1 MNALTSL
8 PVGRWPEA
16 LERGRVADAAFA
28 AAYART
34 PDRERAWIKTGLA
47 AMYAAMGG
55 PLPASR
61 QRCDALGHDLFVTS
75 LDTPVD
81 YVLVAC
87 GRDFL
92 SPARLSAVVTAALCA
107 RAPDVAAVRVGAAW
121 PKPLLTT
128 LELCGVETAARTS
141 RRDFAGLVAE
151 LPAKGRGV
159 VVLLG
164 DLALPAGMPTG
175 LDVRRAAVAGKSGVF
190 GPGFDAQALSFAHPD
205 CTFYSHDGH
214 CPELPGWQAGQG
226 SLAQAG
232 QAGYDAVYVAASD
245 ALSLSTDAPLCLGP
259 GREGFWLWPH
269 LPPQAFR
276 RQRFAAVVDPNR
288 AANDPTP
295 GPEDA

>member
-16 LERGRVADAAFA
+16 LERGRLADAAFA

-47 AMYAAMGG
+47 AMYSAMDG

-61 QRCDALGHDLFVTS
+61 QRCDALGHDLLVAS
-75 LDTPVD
+75 LDTPLD

-107 RAPDVAAVRVGAAW
+107 RVPDLAAVRVGAAW
-121 PKPLLTT
+121 PKSLITT
-128 LELCGVETAARTS
+128 LELCGVETAARIS
-141 RRDFAGLVAE
+141 RRDFAGLLAE

-164 DLALPAGMPTG
+164 ELVLPAGISPG
-175 LDVRRAAVAGKSGVF
+175 LDVRRAAVAGKAGVF
-190 GPGFDAQALSFAHPD
+190 GHGFDAEALSFAHPD

-214 CPELPGWQAGQG
+214 CPELSGWQAGQG
-226 SLAQAG
+226 SLAEAG
-232 QAGYDAVYVAASD
+232 QAGYDAVYVAAD
-245 ALSLSTDAPLCLGP
+245 EALALAADAPLCLGP

-269 LPPQAFR
+269 LPPEAFR
-276 RQRFAAVVDPNR
+276 RRRFAAVVDPNR
-288 AANDPTP
+288 AADDPTP
-295 GPEDA
+295 SPEDA

>member
-1 MNALTSL
+1 MNASTSL

-34 PDRERAWIKTGLA
+34 GDRQRAWIKTGLA

-61 QRCDALGHDLFVTS
+61 QRCDALGHDLLAAS
-75 LDTPVD
+75 LDVPLD

-107 RAPDVAAVRVGAAW
+107 RVPDVAAVRVGAAW
-121 PKPLLTT
+121 PKPLITT
-128 LELCGVETAARTS
+128 LELCGVETAARIS
-141 RRDFAGLVAE
+141 RRDWAGLLAE

-164 DLALPAGMPTG
+164 ELILPAGISPG
-175 LDVRRAAVAGKSGVF
+175 LDVRRAAVAGKAGVF
-190 GPGFDAQALSFAHPD
+190 GPGFDAAALSFAHPD
-205 CTFYSHDGH
+205 CTFYSHDGQ
-214 CPELPGWQAGQG
+214 CPERSGWQTGQG
-226 SLAQAG
+226 SLAEAG
-232 QAGYDAVYVAASD
+232 QAAYDAVYVAAD
-245 ALSLSTDAPLCLGP
+245 EALALAADAPLCLGP

-269 LPPQAFR
+269 LPPEAFR
-276 RQRFAAVVDPNR
+276 RQRFAAVVDPHR
-288 AANDPTP
+288 AAGDPTP
-295 GPEDA
+295 SPEDA

>member
-16 LERGRVADAAFA
+16 LERGRLADAAFA

-55 PLPASR
+55 PLPVSS
-61 QRCDALGHDLFVTS
+61 QRCEALGHDL
-75 LDTPVD
+75 LLAAHHTPLD

-107 RAPDVAAVRVGAAW
+107 RVPDVAAVRVGAAW
-121 PKPLLTT
+121 PKPLITT
-128 LELCGVETAARTS
+128 LELCGVETAARIS
-141 RRDFAGLVAE
+141 RRDWAGLLAG

-159 VVLLG
+159 VVVLG
-164 DLALPAGMPTG
+164 DLALPAGVAQS
-175 LDVRRAAVAGKSGVF
+175 LDVRRAVVAGKAGVF
-190 GPGFDAQALSFAHPD
+190 GSGFDAEALSFAHPD
-205 CTFYSHDGH
+205 GTFYCHDGP
-214 CPELPGWQAGQG
+214 CPELPGWLPGQG
-226 SLAQAG
+226 SLSEAG
-232 QAGYDAVYVAASD
+232 HADYDAVYVATSN
-245 ALSLSTDAPLCLGP
+245 ALTLAADAPLCLGP

-269 LPPQAFR
+269 LPPEAFR
-276 RQRFAAVVDPNR
+276 RRRFTAVVDPNR
-288 AANDPTP
+288 AADEPTP

>member
-16 LERGRVADAAFA
+16 LERGRLADAAFA

-55 PLPASR
+55 PLPTSR
-61 QRCDALGHDLFVTS
+61 QRSDALGHDLLVAA
-75 LDTPVD
+75 LDVPLD

-107 RAPDVAAVRVGAAW
+107 RVPDVAAVRVGAAW
-121 PKPLLTT
+121 PKPLITT
-128 LELCGVETAARTS
+128 LELCGVETAARIS
-141 RRDFAGLVAE
+141 RRDLAGLLAE

-159 VVLLG
+159 VVILG
-164 DLALPAGMPTG
+164 DLALPAGMPPS

-190 GPGFDAQALSFAHPD
+190 GPGFDAEALAFAHPD
-205 CTFYSHDGH
+205 CTFHSHEGF
-214 CPELPGWQAGQG
+214 CPELPGWLPGQG
-226 SLAQAG
+226 SLSEAG
-232 QAGYDAVYVAASD
+232 QAGYDAVYVATSD
-245 ALSLSTDAPLCLGP
+245 ALALAADAPLCLGP

-269 LPPQAFR
+269 LPPEAFR
-276 RQRFAAVVDPNR
+276 RRRFAAGVDPHR
-288 AANDPTP
+288 AAGDPTP
-295 GPEDA
+295 SPEDA

>member
-8 PVGRWPEA
+8 PVGRWPDA
-16 LERGRVADAAFA
+16 LERGRLADAAFA

-61 QRCDALGHDLFVTS
+61 QRSDALGHDLLVAS
-75 LDTPVD
+75 LDVPLD
-81 YVLVAC
+81 YVLVVS

-107 RAPDVAAVRVGAAW
+107 RVPDVAAVRVGAVW

-128 LELCGVETAARTS
+128 LELCGVETAARIS
-141 RRDFAGLVAE
+141 RRDWAGLPAE

-164 DLALPAGMPTG
+164 DLALPAGTPPS
-175 LDVRRAAVAGKSGVF
+175 LDVRRAATAGKAGVF
-190 GPGFDAQALSFAHPD
+190 GPGFDAEALSFAHPD
-205 CTFYSHDGH
+205 CTFYSHDAH

-226 SLAQAG
+226 SLAEAG
-232 QAGYDAVYVAASD
+232 PAGYDAVYVAAND
-245 ALSLSTDAPLCLGP
+245 AMSLPADAPLCLGP

-269 LPPQAFR
+269 LPPEAFR

-288 AANDPTP
+288 AAYAPTH